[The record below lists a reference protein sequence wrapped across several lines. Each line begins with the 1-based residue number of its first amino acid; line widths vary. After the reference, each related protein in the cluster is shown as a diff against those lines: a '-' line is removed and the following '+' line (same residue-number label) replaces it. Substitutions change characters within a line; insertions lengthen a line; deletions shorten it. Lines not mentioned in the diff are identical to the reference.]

1 MARAAPSGATRPAPG
16 RDGWPRTSR
25 GTWTRAPWCS
35 KPASRPRCR
44 RCCAHEKLIAGLVS
58 DAHVRSRKRDHAGGE
73 ERSSAAPAGRLP
85 SQNAEQRRPVIGVI
99 GDGQP
104 GSERERMAAEV
115 GGELARA
122 GVHLVCGGLGGCMEG
137 ASRGYKEAN
146 GEGICLGILPG
157 TSRDEANPWVDHA
170 IPTGVNSAQGAL
182 VAMAVDGAIVLG
194 GGGGTL
200 SEVGLLLRD
209 GKPVVALDGTG
220 GAAELVGGQR
230 LGNVSVRLARGPA
243 EAVRM
248 VLDALRDK
256 HPEKALE
263 VSEG

>member
-1 MARAAPSGATRPAPG
+1 
-16 RDGWPRTSR
+16 
-25 GTWTRAPWCS
+25 
-35 KPASRPRCR
+35 
-44 RCCAHEKLIAGLVS
+44 
-58 DAHVRSRKRDHAGGE
+58 
-73 ERSSAAPAGRLP
+73 
-85 SQNAEQRRPVIGVI
+85 
-99 GDGQP
+99 
-104 GSERERMAAEV
+104 
-115 GGELARA
+115 
-122 GVHLVCGGLGGCMEG
+122 MEG

-157 TSRDEANPWVDHA
+157 TSRDEANPWVDLA

-230 LGNVSVRLARGPA
+230 LGNVRVLLAHDPA
-243 EAVRM
+243 EAVRL
-248 VLDALRDK
+248 VPEGLLNK
-256 HPEKALE
+256 HRGKAIE
-263 VSEG
+263 IGQPGPTKG